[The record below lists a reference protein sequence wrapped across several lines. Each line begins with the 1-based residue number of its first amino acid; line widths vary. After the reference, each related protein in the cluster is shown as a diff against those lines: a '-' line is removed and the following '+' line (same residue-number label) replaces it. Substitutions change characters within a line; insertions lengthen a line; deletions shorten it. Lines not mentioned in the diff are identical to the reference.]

1 LEISAGV
8 SSVAGTG
15 PDGLPIL
22 AQRTVATQM
31 VAANGRPIVLSGLSR
46 VTSIRNNARMPILGK
61 IPVVGY
67 LAGGETDAQRETQ
80 IVFVLTPT
88 IISGS
93 ESAITMAAQARNAI
107 ASAKGEQP
115 IRPPANPL
123 GFDQWLLSREAPAP

>member
-1 LEISAGV
+1 
-8 SSVAGTG
+8 
-15 PDGLPIL
+15 
-22 AQRTVATQM
+22 
-31 VAANGRPIVLSGLSR
+31 
-46 VTSIRNNARMPILGK
+46 MPILGK

-93 ESAITMAAQARNAI
+93 ESAITMAAQARNVI
-107 ASAKGEQP
+107 ASARGENP

-123 GFDQWLLSREAPAP
+123 GFDQWLLGREAPAP